1 VQPTTAVRPPKSRV
15 SAQAIAVVAF
25 ATVAFA
31 VLIGAL
37 AWALRSPTFAPRVE
51 IVNETPYSVNVD
63 VSSDRGRIGLGT
75 VTTGSSLEFSEVLDE
90 GDTWVFEFSY
100 GGRDAGELSIERAA
114 LEEQDWTVDVPAEV
128 GDDLE
133 SEGINPSAR

>member
-15 SAQAIAVVAF
+15 SAQAILVVAF
-25 ATVAFA
+25 ATLLFG

-37 AWALRSPTFAPRVE
+37 AWALRSPTFVPRVE
-51 IVNETPYSVNVD
+51 VVNDTPYSVNVD
-63 VSSDRGRIGLGT
+63 VVGDRGRIGLGT

-100 GGRDAGELSIERAA
+100 GGNDAGVLSIERAT
-114 LEEQDWTVDVPAEV
+114 LEEQDWTVEVPAEV
-128 GDDLE
+128 GDHLDR
-133 SEGINPSAR
+133 EGINPSAR